1 MTSCPLEM
9 IPSSIASSSLND
21 QYGLKSTLYGEC
33 FDVVWPSMHYG
44 LHQAVQHGVS
54 LGGFTQL
61 VLFLGCEAD
70 EVVLTEANL
79 VLGEVEAVYT
89 EVEVKGCLVCLGWK
103 SG

>member
-1 MTSCPLEM
+1 
-9 IPSSIASSSLND
+9 
-21 QYGLKSTLYGEC
+21 
-33 FDVVWPSMHYG
+33 MHYG

-54 LGGFTQL
+54 LGDFTQL

-89 EVEVKGCLVCLGWK
+89 EIEVKECLVRLGWK
-103 SG
+103 SVWESGGRGFVMMGGMACGSTMINIE

>member
-1 MTSCPLEM
+1 M
-9 IPSSIASSSLND
+9 IPSSIASSSLDD
-21 QYGLKSTLYGEC
+21 QYGLTSTGEC

-44 LHQAVQHGVS
+44 HHQAVQHGVS
-54 LGGFTQL
+54 LAGFTQL

-70 EVVLTEANL
+70 EVILTEANL

-89 EVEVKGCLVCLGWK
+89 EVEVKGCLVHLGWK

>member
-1 MTSCPLEM
+1 
-9 IPSSIASSSLND
+9 
-21 QYGLKSTLYGEC
+21 
-33 FDVVWPSMHYG
+33 MHYG
-44 LHQAVQHGVS
+44 LHQAVQHGVG

-89 EVEVKGCLVCLGWK
+89 EVEVKGCLVRLGWK